1 MKSFIIT
8 LLFFTVIFSETNGG
22 PFLFL
27 PEHMLPSIG
36 STFNLTFEGLLDT
49 QRVFGIYFV
58 QPVTDPEMKTIIGY
72 RNWQSY
78 TRDFTGIFYG
88 VSYLNGTYP
97 QAMINPN
104 TQECENVFAETVN
117 CTSWSSA
124 INTRWDNECSIVRID
139 SSITGNMS
147 LTLYT
152 SISDLKLPVKFIG
165 TTSISGSPVK
175 MTVTLS
181 FLSKIEQ
188 KNFPYVKCYF

>member
-8 LLFFTVIFSETNGG
+8 LLFSTVIFSETNGG

-36 STFNLTFEGLLDT
+36 TTFNLTFEGLLDT

-78 TRDFTGIFYG
+78 TGDFIGIFYG

-97 QAMINPN
+97 QAIINPN

-147 LTLYT
+147 LILYT